1 MKEQST
7 FKNEYIK
14 ELIDSGYSKEDAEE
28 QYELELKDI
37 NKMALTFEEMDEED
51 EFDLE

>member
-1 MKEQST
+1 MKENT

-28 QYELELKDI
+28 QYELELKEI
-37 NKMALTFEEMDEED
+37 NNMALTFEEMDEEN